1 VENAKNG
8 HKPWKFLS
16 QCGNG
21 VSFRVKPRY
30 CRHRQTEFAVRSVA
44 VSISTQPLLDG
55 EGLTGFLAD
64 SYRHYAPLLKDLAG
78 HAIRPS
84 PGARI
89 EQAVAYLADHPPED
103 QEDVSPGPLASKP
116 RVTVEQAIEACLCDA
131 VRRSVESSALKK
143 LESFFRKQVLAWTR
157 VEGVAYL
164 GG

>member
-1 VENAKNG
+1 MQSVPA
-8 HKPWKFLS
+8 P
-16 QCGNG
+16 
-21 VSFRVKPRY
+21 
-30 CRHRQTEFAVRSVA
+30 VRGDEKIASE
-44 VSISTQPLLDG
+44 IM
-55 EGLTGFLAD
+55 EGA
-64 SYRHYAPLLKDLAG
+64 
-78 HAIRPS
+78 
-84 PGARI
+84 I